1 MRRTGFVALCLL
13 SLGVAGYAIAV
24 YGFMP
29 LGAVLHPDMRA
40 AFEANRWAIYAH
52 IFACAVA
59 LMLGPLQFSSRLRSA
74 RVALHRWLGRAYLG
88 IGVPVG
94 GVSGLY
100 VALHA
105 FGGVTARLGFAA
117 LALAWLY
124 TGTRA
129 YLAIRSRDVA
139 AHRRWMV
146 RNFALT
152 FAAVTLRIYLPA
164 SALAGIDF
172 ALAYAAIAWLC
183 WMPNLVFA
191 ELWFNRIRG
200 ARLGG
205 GNRAAVSCA
214 HGCRS
219 DAGDRRARRV

>member
-1 MRRTGFVALCLL
+1 M
-13 SLGVAGYAIAV
+13 
-24 YGFMP
+24 
-29 LGAVLHPDMRA
+29 
-40 AFEANRWAIYAH
+40 
-52 IFACAVA
+52 
-59 LMLGPLQFSSRLRSA
+59 
-74 RVALHRWLGRAYLG
+74 
-88 IGVPVG
+88 
-94 GVSGLY
+94 
-100 VALHA
+100 HA

-152 FAAVTLRIYLPA
+152 FAAVTLRVYLPA

-172 ALAYAAIAWLC
+172 ELAYSAIAWLC

-191 ELWFNRIRG
+191 ELWFNRIAD
-200 ARLGG
+200 ARFGSSAHE
-205 GNRAAVSCA
+205 RAIAA
-214 HGCRS
+214 RS
-219 DAGDRRARRV
+219 DR

>member
-1 MRRTGFVALCLL
+1 MRRIGFVTLCLL

-29 LGAVLHPDMRA
+29 LGALLHPDMRA
-40 AFEANRWAIYAH
+40 SFEANRGAIYAH
-52 IFACAVA
+52 IFASAVA
-59 LMLGPLQFSSRLRSA
+59 LSLGPLQFSSRLRSSQI
-74 RVALHRWLGRAYLG
+74 ALHRWLGRAYLG
-88 IGVPVG
+88 IGVLVG
-94 GVSGLY
+94 GVAGLS

-124 TGTRA
+124 TGMRA
-129 YLAIRSRDVA
+129 YLAIRSRDVG

-164 SALAGIDF
+164 SALAGVAF
-172 ALAYAAIAWLC
+172 ELAYPAIAWLC
-183 WMPNLVFA
+183 WVPNLVIA
-191 ELWFNRIRG
+191 ELWFNRAPG
-200 ARLGG
+200 ARLGASA
-205 GNRAAVSCA
+205 NERALAA
-214 HGCRS
+214 RS
-219 DAGDRRARRV
+219 DR

>member
-1 MRRTGFVALCLL
+1 MR
-13 SLGVAGYAIAV
+13 
-24 YGFMP
+24 
-29 LGAVLHPDMRA
+29 
-40 AFEANRWAIYAH
+40 
-52 IFACAVA
+52 
-59 LMLGPLQFSSRLRSA
+59 SS
-74 RVALHRWLGRAYLG
+74 RVALHRWLGRTYLG
-88 IGVPVG
+88 IGVLVG
-94 GVSGLY
+94 GVAGLV

-164 SALAGIDF
+164 SALAGVSF
-172 ALAYAAIAWLC
+172 ELAYPAIAWLC
-183 WMPNLVFA
+183 WAPNLVVA
-191 ELWFNRIRG
+191 ELWFNRTPG
-200 ARLGG
+200 AQLGG

-214 HGCRS
+214 HGCRR
-219 DAGDRRARRV
+219 DAAYRRARRV